1 MLFRSDYFEIR
12 YENPAENKRYFYQL
26 DGEGIRYEIVAFMR
40 AIEKGKAD
48 FYIDKNVTYAIA
60 KLMEDFENRKDF
72 VQI

>member
-1 MLFRSDYFEIR
+1 
-12 YENPAENKRYFYQL
+12 
-26 DGEGIRYEIVAFMR
+26 MR